1 MAAEWHARKEV
12 TTRMADQSPQNTRE
26 IDTATLLAVERTRVA
41 YDRTML
47 AWLNTAI
54 HLITFGFTI
63 YQFFVIENSPGST
76 GRLVGPRKFA
86 LSLIGVGLISLLL
99 AAVGNRKNIATL
111 RAIYPGSPRSPAA
124 LLAGC
129 IAIVGIL
136 TMLAV
141 LFRV

>member
-1 MAAEWHARKEV
+1 
-12 TTRMADQSPQNTRE
+12 MADQTPQNAPP

-63 YQFFVIENSPGST
+63 YQFFVIENPTGST
-76 GRLVGPRKFA
+76 GRVIGPRKFA
-86 LSLIGVGLISLLL
+86 LTLISVGLLSLLL
-99 AAVGNRKNIATL
+99 AALGNRQNVATL
-111 RAIYPGSPRSPAA
+111 RALYPGSPRSPAA

-136 TMLAV
+136 ALIGV
-141 LFRV
+141 ILRL